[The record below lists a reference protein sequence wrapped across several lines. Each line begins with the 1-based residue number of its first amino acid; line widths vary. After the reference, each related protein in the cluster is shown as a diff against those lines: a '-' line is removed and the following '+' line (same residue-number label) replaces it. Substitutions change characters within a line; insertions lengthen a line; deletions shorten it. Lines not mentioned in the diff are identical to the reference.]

1 MKRYIRTKDGKIFD
15 TKNETNSIVL
25 RDLNDISKRE
35 EAIVS
40 EHFGNICGILKKDII
55 KQADTIEEL
64 IEVGDLV
71 KFGGSGSHRIVSS
84 YYFKPNKERD
94 YTSFKD
100 YEGVIYDTQYITELY
115 TKQGRNYVLVWTKE
129 EGVI

>member
-15 TKNETNSIVL
+15 FKKVWIKTIWEEWEQKEIE
-25 RDLNDISKRE
+25 RLNDEFI
-35 EAIVS
+35 
-40 EHFGNICGILKKDII
+40 KDNRLTVI

-71 KFGGSGSHRIVSS
+71 KIGNGLFEVDEFHLE
-84 YYFKPNKERD
+84 YKED
-94 YTSFKD
+94 F
-100 YEGVIYDTQYITELY
+100 EITELY

>member
-1 MKRYIRTKDGKIFD
+1 MKRFIRTKDGKIFD
-15 TKNETNSIVL
+15 LQAVNHSIRHAKIRKV
-25 RDLNDISKRE
+25 NNGDIE
-35 EAIVS
+35 
-40 EHFGNICGILKKDII
+40 II
-55 KQADTIEEL
+55 KEADTIEEL

-115 TKQGRNYVLVWTKE
+115 TKQDRNYVLVAEKVDGEWR
-129 EGVI
+129 VL